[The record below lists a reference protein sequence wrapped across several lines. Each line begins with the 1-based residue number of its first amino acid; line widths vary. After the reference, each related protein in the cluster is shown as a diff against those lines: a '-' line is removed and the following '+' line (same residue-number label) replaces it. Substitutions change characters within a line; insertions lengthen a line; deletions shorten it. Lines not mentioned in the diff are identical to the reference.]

1 MSCMLRG
8 AAKFVKGLSKLPV
21 GSRLNNRRSPDKPVD
36 AAPHLRAGL
45 SEPTSLALPQLPMEK
60 VFMTRPA
67 PSAPRRTA

>member
-8 AAKFVKGLSKLPV
+8 AAKFVKGLSKLP
-21 GSRLNNRRSPDKPVD
+21 GRAPDKPVD

-45 SEPTSLALPQLPMEK
+45 SEPRSLALHQLAMEK